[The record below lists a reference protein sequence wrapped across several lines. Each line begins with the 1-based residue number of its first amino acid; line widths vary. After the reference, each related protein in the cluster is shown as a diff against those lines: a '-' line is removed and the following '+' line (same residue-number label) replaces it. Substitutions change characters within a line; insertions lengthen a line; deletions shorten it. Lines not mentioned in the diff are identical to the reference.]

1 MTTSTT
7 KKTRNALS
15 AHSWIGVFFGAFLYL
30 ICISGALSVFYQE
43 WERWEQPNIPE
54 FSETSPERVQQV
66 FDTFRQRYDTETEH
80 YHVVLPTSGIPRLV
94 VEDDHVAHFVSEEG
108 ELLEIEKP
116 TFTTLLTHL
125 HEFLHLPTN
134 IGVVI
139 VSLFGAM
146 ICGLIVSGIVAHKR
160 IIKDAFRFRRGGS
173 GLQQNIDLH
182 NRIGVWASPFH
193 LIIGV
198 TGTYFGLA
206 GIVLVIVAQAF
217 YGGDREA
224 VIGEVFT
231 AEPELS
237 LPIQPVEVGKALAK
251 TLELEPEGK
260 PIFLTV
266 HEPNSEGQFIE
277 VYTKIQGKLIY
288 SENYRFKPD
297 GTYIGSAGYK
307 EGELGKQ
314 AIYSLYRL
322 HFGDFAGLPMK
333 LVYFVLGMMLT
344 LLATS
349 GINIWLL
356 KQNRTETRLARV
368 WHGIV
373 WGTPIALSISA
384 ILVFTRQYEGVAIF
398 WVPLLLVVALAAG
411 LTSMNKRRLQQ
422 LTAFSLLSALLVY
435 GMTHQSGVFAIPSL
449 LLNVPILLY
458 AVYLLYRSRVDT
470 PYLFD
475 RNLEAAK

>member
-1 MTTSTT
+1 M
-7 KKTRNALS
+7 
-15 AHSWIGVFFGAFLYL
+15 
-30 ICISGALSVFYQE
+30 
-43 WERWEQPNIPE
+43 
-54 FSETSPERVQQV
+54 
-66 FDTFRQRYDTETEH
+66 
-80 YHVVLPTSGIPRLV
+80 
-94 VEDDHVAHFVSEEG
+94 
-108 ELLEIEKP
+108 
-116 TFTTLLTHL
+116 
-125 HEFLHLPTN
+125 
-134 IGVVI
+134 
-139 VSLFGAM
+139 
-146 ICGLIVSGIVAHKR
+146 
-160 IIKDAFRFRRGGS
+160 
-173 GLQQNIDLH
+173 
-182 NRIGVWASPFH
+182 
-193 LIIGV
+193 
-198 TGTYFGLA
+198 
-206 GIVLVIVAQAF
+206 
-217 YGGDREA
+217 
-224 VIGEVFT
+224 
-231 AEPELS
+231 
-237 LPIQPVEVGKALAK
+237 GKALAK

-333 LVYFVLGMMLT
+333 LVYFVLGMLLT

-373 WGTPIALSISA
+373 WGTPIALSVSA
-384 ILVFTRQYEGVAIF
+384 ILVFTLQYEGVAIF

-411 LTSMNKRRLQQ
+411 VTSMNKRRLQQ
-422 LTAFSLLSALLVY
+422 LTAFSLLSALLAY
-435 GMTHQSGVFAIPSL
+435 GMTHQAGVFAIPSL